1 MKTISLKIEDDI
13 FQETEKILSKQKIS
27 RNRYINMA
35 IESFNAQERRKILSQ
50 QLKKEST
57 MVKDDSMIVLQEFE
71 NLGDIN
77 V

>member
-13 FQETEKILSKQKIS
+13 FFFFLKILSKQKIS

>member
-57 MVKDDSMIVLQEFE
+57 MVKDDSMIVLQQFE

-77 V
+77 E

>member
-77 V
+77 E

>member
-13 FQETEKILSKQKIS
+13 FQEAEKILSKQKIS

-35 IESFNAQERRKILSQ
+35 IESFNAQEKRKILSQ

-77 V
+77 E

>member
-13 FQETEKILSKQKIS
+13 FQEAEKILSKQKIS